1 VANNAYTDANGVFK
15 NLLGTTDGATLQRAE
30 YALAAIRSRE
40 ILEGHARLA
49 VTGYGLARQ
58 VAIHGHLFQDVYEW
72 AGKIRTVPSSK
83 RAESGTITRFAE
95 PGAIAGA
102 WQALEHRTTEF
113 VAAQGLGFEQ
123 KRDAL
128 VFIFIE
134 ANRIH
139 AFSEGNGRSLQIF
152 MKELAVEQGVRLD
165 YAKVSPSAWNRAS
178 AVSGTHGRMFEGMH
192 FIAARPDPEPMRK
205 IFADMATPLSVA
217 E

>member
-1 VANNAYTDANGVFK
+1 MANNGYTDANGVFK
-15 NLLGTTDGATLQRAE
+15 NLLGATDGAELQRAE

-40 ILEGHARLA
+40 ILEGHARYG

-58 VAIHGHLFQDVYEW
+58 AAIHRHLFQDVYEW

-95 PGAIAGA
+95 PDAIAGD
-102 WQALEHRTTEF
+102 WQALEQKTTEF
-113 VAAQGLGFEQ
+113 AAAQRLGFEQ

-128 VFIFIE
+128 AYIFIE

-139 AFSEGNGRSLQIF
+139 AFPEGNGRSLQIF
-152 MKELAVEQGVRLD
+152 MKELAAEQGVRLD

-192 FIAARPDPEPMRK
+192 FIAARPDSEPMRK
-205 IFADMATPLSVA
+205 IFADIATPLSVA